1 VYALAYVRAGFG
13 QHFQQAA
20 RPSAFARAER
30 GNVMPF
36 RRPETVKAHQH
47 VNIKLM
53 MLLCGPEIRGA
64 QLPAGELHAQRLR
77 VVGRGFEGSPRFIE
91 LAERALDAREVGRP
105 PRFPAPI
112 ADVPPE
118 GQGLTVTIES
128 LSTLLRR
135 GVKLSQA
142 VEGEGFPP
150 GEFDFAEE
158 RERPV

>member
-1 VYALAYVRAGFG
+1 
-13 QHFQQAA
+13 
-20 RPSAFARAER
+20 
-30 GNVMPF
+30 
-36 RRPETVKAHQH
+36 
-47 VNIKLM
+47 

-77 VVGRGFEGSPRFIE
+77 DVERGFDVSPRFIE
-91 LAERALDAREVGRP
+91 IAEVALDAREVSQR
-105 PRFPAPI
+105 RLFAAPI

-142 VEGEGFPP
+142 VEGEGFPL
-150 GEFDFAEE
+150 GGFDFAE
-158 RERPV
+158 